1 MSERGRCN
9 NMNYIYTCKLYKA
22 HKDKDAINAAI
33 INPVNTELIK
43 QIEDLD
49 VIENKEDPELS
60 FDDFQE
66 DPLEGLDIADVD
78 NEDLGVDHSKDTD
91 AEIGD
96 DDESANNLDDDEES
110 SDIDELEDV
119 VEDEE
124 PISPESIQ
132 EFLNDQD
139 STSGVSR
146 VVEKDSEIWIHYNDK
161 INLNNVMEDVFAR
174 LSKEYPE
181 AEFNRLARTENAI
194 VFVVE
199 SDEEADEESFEEDVD
214 VNLDEE

>member
-1 MSERGRCN
+1 
-9 NMNYIYTCKLYKA
+9 MNYIYTCKLYKA
-22 HKDKDAINAAI
+22 HKNKDAINAAI

-78 NEDLGVDHSKDTD
+78 NEDLGIDHSKDMD
-91 AEIGD
+91 DEID
-96 DDESANNLDDDEES
+96 DDVSENDLDDDES

-161 INLNNVMEDVFAR
+161 INLNNVMEDVIAR

-199 SDEEADEESFEEDVD
+199 SDDEVDEESFEEDVD

>member
-1 MSERGRCN
+1 
-9 NMNYIYTCKLYKA
+9 MNYIYTCKLYKA
-22 HKDKDAINAAI
+22 HKNKDAINAAI

-78 NEDLGVDHSKDTD
+78 NEDLGVDHSKDMD
-91 AEIGD
+91 DEID
-96 DDESANNLDDDEES
+96 DDVSENDLDDDES

-161 INLNNVMEDVFAR
+161 INLNNVMEDVIAR

-199 SDEEADEESFEEDVD
+199 SDEGADEESFEEDVD

>member
-91 AEIGD
+91 AEID

-161 INLNNVMEDVFAR
+161 INLNNVMEDVIAR

-199 SDEEADEESFEEDVD
+199 SDDEAEEESFEEDVD

>member
-1 MSERGRCN
+1 
-9 NMNYIYTCKLYKA
+9 MNYIYTCKLYKA
-22 HKDKDAINAAI
+22 HKNKDAINAAI

-49 VIENKEDPELS
+49 VIENKEDTELS

-91 AEIGD
+91 AEID
-96 DDESANNLDDDEES
+96 DDESANNLDDDKES

-161 INLNNVMEDVFAR
+161 INLNNVMEDVIAR

-199 SDEEADEESFEEDVD
+199 SDDEAEEESFEEDVD